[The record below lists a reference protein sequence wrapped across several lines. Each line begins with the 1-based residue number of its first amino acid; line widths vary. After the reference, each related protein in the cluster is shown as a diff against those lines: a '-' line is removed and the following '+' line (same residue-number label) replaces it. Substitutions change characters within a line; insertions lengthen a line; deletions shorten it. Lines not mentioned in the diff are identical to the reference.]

1 MPYRQFH
8 DFFPELAERETRTLI
23 VPRGSRGA
31 ALPVG
36 EYGLV
41 EMFCDERG
49 CDCRRVFLCVL
60 SSRRPGPEAV
70 IAWGWEPREFYARW
84 SGEDDEVLLD
94 SLVGPALNL
103 GSPETELAQPL
114 LDLVTELLRND
125 HAYAARIQKHYRM
138 FRARVERK
146 GKGSGW
152 FDAGD
157 IRSRPKRSRHHR

>member
-8 DFFPELAERETRTLI
+8 DFFPEIAERETRTII
-23 VPRGSRGA
+23 VPPGATKA

-49 CDCRRVFLCVL
+49 CDCRRVFLAVM
-60 SSRRPGPEAV
+60 SKRRGPEAV

-84 SGEDDEVLLD
+84 SGEDDEILLD

-103 GSPETELAQPL
+103 GSSETELAQPL
-114 LDLVTELLRND
+114 LELVTGLVRTD
-125 HAYAARIQKHYRM
+125 HAYAVRIQEHYRM

-146 GKGSGW
+146 VTARGW

-157 IRSRPKRSRHHR
+157 IRSRPKRSRHRR